1 MKPTG
6 ISVVIPNYNGTSLLN
21 EILPCA
27 EKALLTVGL
36 PNEIIVV
43 DDCSTD
49 ESISFL
55 KNNFPRVK
63 IIQNEINSGFSPT
76 INKGIFS
83 ATFDHIL
90 LLNNDVKLNADYFI
104 HQLKYF
110 DNDDCFG
117 VMGRIIGWDDDRIQD
132 GGKYPVFHGAKIKT
146 NGNFIPHA
154 VNSNEVYYSM
164 YLSGANAFVSKE
176 KLIKLGGF
184 DEIFAPFYVEDF
196 ELSLRAWRLGW
207 KCYYEHHAVCRH
219 KLSVTIKSKNKKN
232 TINRFYYRNK
242 MFLHA
247 IHLQGFNLFSWYL
260 QLIPELMIRLF
271 TGRFYFISALFDF
284 VSSRHQIKKSIFNF
298 NKLATKEGNKF
309 TVKQVVSLIRNSLA
323 EKNITRF

>member
-1 MKPTG
+1 
-6 ISVVIPNYNGTSLLN
+6 
-21 EILPCA
+21 
-27 EKALLTVGL
+27 
-36 PNEIIVV
+36 
-43 DDCSTD
+43 
-49 ESISFL
+49 
-55 KNNFPRVK
+55 
-63 IIQNEINSGFSPT
+63 
-76 INKGIFS
+76 
-83 ATFDHIL
+83 
-90 LLNNDVKLNADYFI
+90 
-104 HQLKYF
+104 
-110 DNDDCFG
+110 
-117 VMGRIIGWDDDRIQD
+117 
-132 GGKYPVFHGAKIKT
+132 
-146 NGNFIPHA
+146 
-154 VNSNEVYYSM
+154 M